1 MPMYRYVKASFH
13 LKRPNKYARFFSFVF
28 MSMGGLLL
36 IWTIWPILLFT
47 MIHSDVFTSIVAPV
61 EERPKSTGTAS
72 SLSPVAF
79 AADSEFTNA
88 NAWYP
93 AAPQKHVVTPVN
105 TYELSIPKL
114 KINRAMVTVG
124 GDDLGESLVHY
135 GGTGLPG
142 QFGTTVVFGH
152 STLPQFFNPKN
163 YKSIFSL
170 LPTLKVGDDILVYY
184 DGVQYQ
190 YRIFE
195 MVVLDP
201 PDLSTLEQRFDD
213 SYLTLV
219 TCVPPGTYW
228 KRLNVKAKLEALP

>member
-1 MPMYRYVKASFH
+1 MYRYVKASPG
-13 LKRPNKYARFFSFVF
+13 LKRPVKYVRLLSFVF

-36 IWTIWPILLFT
+36 VWTVWPILSFT
-47 MIHSDVFTSIVAPV
+47 IIHSDVFSSIVAPV
-61 EERPKSTGTAS
+61 EER
-72 SLSPVAF
+72 SPVAF
-79 AADSEFTNA
+79 AADSDFTNP

-93 AAPQKHVVTPVN
+93 AAPQKQVVTPVN

-114 KINRAMVTVG
+114 KIDHAMVTVG

-152 STLPQFFNPKN
+152 STLPQFFNPKK
-163 YKSIFSL
+163 YKTIFSL
-170 LPTLKVGDDILVYY
+170 LPTLKIGDDIVVSY
-184 DGVQYQ
+184 DGVQYR
-190 YRIFE
+190 YKIFE

-228 KRLNVKAKLEALP
+228 KRLNVKAKLETLP